1 MATIAINYREMGNA
15 AGDAAKVSKKLT
27 AYANSINNTVLNK
40 LNSYSGERT
49 GNISSAVN
57 NARNKKNQLE
67 EDSRRYSD
75 YSNNLK
81 NLEDDCKSTD
91 KRVADRVKSLTGTF
105 KNCYGIKTNPI
116 LDAINRFMTSV
127 ANSNPIF
134 RWIDNNIV
142 DRFREGRDYLKSTI
156 KEWYNYGGGKQLIK
170 GVIGTG
176 LEIAAA
182 VIGFV
187 GVAAGIITGIGAVTA
202 VVLGII
208 GVLNGGAN
216 LINEVGAY
224 FSRQNGNASMG
235 YRLSKLDTFTD
246 SLRTFSDNKGIHM
259 LANVIDGIKV
269 VCEVI
274 DFLNDAGELIKKG
287 YKWATN
293 SLDSLKNIKWK
304 DILSRGTIGQ
314 FAGKLKST
322 VADGLKSLTSAVK
335 NWDVNFFKN
344 AASSFA
350 TDFLYS
356 LEARF
361 GNFGDM
367 KGALSSMKNIIS
379 FGKDLIKMDHFDFKN
394 ISKTLAANVVL
405 PCVNIVGMDVVQ
417 RDNNGFFIKDST
429 GQFVFDKSEFVSL
442 GNIFSNQLT
451 DNILDL
457 PKHLSFGDMMK
468 SFNWVDKVSSF
479 WKDGS
484 GIVKKF
490 MGTSNVSISIPK
502 IYVPQINIQVNL
514 NFNIRTINIP
524 AGLAA

>member
-1 MATIAINYREMGNA
+1 
-15 AGDAAKVSKKLT
+15 
-27 AYANSINNTVLNK
+27 
-40 LNSYSGERT
+40 
-49 GNISSAVN
+49 
-57 NARNKKNQLE
+57 
-67 EDSRRYSD
+67 
-75 YSNNLK
+75 
-81 NLEDDCKSTD
+81 
-91 KRVADRVKSLTGTF
+91 
-105 KNCYGIKTNPI
+105 
-116 LDAINRFMTSV
+116 MTSV

-142 DRFREGRDYLKSTI
+142 DRFREGRDYLKSKI

-170 GVIGTG
+170 GAAIAV
-176 LEIAAA
+176 LEIA
-182 VIGFV
+182 
-187 GVAAGIITGIGAVTA
+187 GAVVAIVA
-202 VVLGII
+202 VVLGTVTGVWAVVAAIAAVVGGVI
-208 GVLNGGAN
+208 GVVNGITNLAN
-216 LINEVGAY
+216 EAGAY
-224 FSRQNGNASMG
+224 YARQNGNASMG
-235 YRLSKLDTFTD
+235 YRLSKLDTYTD
-246 SLRTFSDNKGIHM
+246 TLRTFSDNKGIHM
-259 LANVIDGIKV
+259 FANGIDGIKF
-269 VCEVI
+269 VCDVI
-274 DFLNDAGELIKKG
+274 GFLDGAGNLIKKG

-314 FAGKLKST
+314 FAGKLKGT

-335 NWDVNFFKN
+335 NWDPNFFKN

-356 LEARF
+356 LETRF

-379 FGKDLIKMDHFDFKN
+379 FGKDLIKMDNLDFKN
-394 ISKTLAANVVL
+394 IARTLAANVVL
-405 PCVNIVGMDVVQ
+405 PCVNLVGMDVVQ

-490 MGTSNVSISIPK
+490 MGTSNVSISVPK

-514 NFNIRTINIP
+514 NFNIQAINIP